1 MNSKCCHNRV
11 LRSFEV
17 LPALLIGNGDERM
30 MMMMIGQEQ
39 DQKLYFKGCR
49 RRKAVK
55 EGRLNLNCDDVDL
68 I

>member
-30 MMMMIGQEQ
+30 MMMIGQEQ
-39 DQKLYFKGCR
+39 DHKLYFKGMSSSKGC
-49 RRKAVK
+49 
-55 EGRLNLNCDDVDL
+55 
-68 I
+68 